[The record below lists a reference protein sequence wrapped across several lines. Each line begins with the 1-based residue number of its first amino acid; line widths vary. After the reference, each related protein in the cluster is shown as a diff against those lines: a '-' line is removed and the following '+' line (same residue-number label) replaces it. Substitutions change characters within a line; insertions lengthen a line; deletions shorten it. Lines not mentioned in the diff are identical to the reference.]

1 KGMPRQGRIDY
12 PGALH
17 HIIGRGIERRAIFKE
32 EADKSLFLKIIK
44 EQISKSSVQIYAWSI
59 MDNHFH
65 ILLQSGKTGI
75 SEFMRRILTGYA
87 VNYNKIHNRSG
98 HLFQN
103 RYKSI
108 LCDKDEYLLPL
119 IRYIHLNPVKA
130 GVININSLNQYNWTG
145 HRDILKKLEEVIIAR
160 EEVLGYFGKTEQKAI
175 ALYKEFIAEGVG
187 LKEDYEG
194 GGLIRSAGGISE
206 AIKRRPKDM
215 QMYDDRILGNGD
227 FVDKVYNEIDEGF
240 NCKTKDIEGLITRIA
255 KYYGVKRAEIT
266 ETRKKEI
273 REARNVLIYA
283 ATKYFGESGKS
294 IGKKLGIGIAA
305 ASIAREKGRQI
316 CMEKKD
322 LLEEVMG

>member
-1 KGMPRQGRIDY
+1 MPRQGRIDY
-12 PGALH
+12 PGALQ

-44 EQISKSSVQIYAWSI
+44 GQLSKSSVQIYAWSI

-65 ILLQSGKTGI
+65 ILLQTGKTGL

-87 VNYNKIHNRSG
+87 VNYNKIYNRTG

-108 LCDKDEYLLPL
+108 LCDKDEYLLRL

-130 GVININSLNQYNWTG
+130 GVIDINSLYRYDWTG
-145 HRDILKKLEEVIIAR
+145 HREILKKQEEGIIVR
-160 EEVLGYFGKTEQKAI
+160 EEVLGYFEKTGQKAI
-175 ALYKEFIAEGVG
+175 ALYKEYIYEGLE

-206 AIKRRPKDM
+206 AIKRRPEDRE
-215 QMYDDRILGNGD
+215 MYDDRILGDGD
-227 FVDKVYNEIDEGF
+227 FVDKVYNAIDEGF
-240 NCKTKDIEGLITRIA
+240 NYKIKDIEALIMKIA
-255 KYYGVKRAEIT
+255 KYYRVKEGEII

-273 REARNVLIYA
+273 REARNVLVYA

-316 CMEKKD
+316 CIEKKD
-322 LLEEVMG
+322 ILESIIK